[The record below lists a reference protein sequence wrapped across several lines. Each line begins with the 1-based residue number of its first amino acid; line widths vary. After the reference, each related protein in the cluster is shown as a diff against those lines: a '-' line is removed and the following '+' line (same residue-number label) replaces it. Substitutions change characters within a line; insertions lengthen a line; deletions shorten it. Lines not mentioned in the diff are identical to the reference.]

1 MSTDIPHADVPG
13 QAGPDR
19 DVPGAHGTA
28 ERPGDLL
35 EEDVVLHT
43 DLRYRLRELI
53 PVGASIALGIVV
65 LVLSQQITQRGTGIG
80 PRFWPEMLAW
90 GLIGLGVLLVFT
102 NVLRGV
108 RQADIPDPVT
118 GWGTVQIVLTG
129 LVLVGYLLL
138 FNVLQFWLITLVATF
153 VMLVV
158 YGIRSWKV
166 LVFLP
171 VIIGVILHVLFIVLL
186 KVPL

>member
-1 MSTDIPHADVPG
+1 MAAETPG
-13 QAGPDR
+13 SL
-19 DVPGAHGTA
+19 GTA
-28 ERPGDLL
+28 ERPGDHPEDAVLL
-35 EEDVVLHT
+35 KSLP
-43 DLRYRLRELI
+43 YRLRELV
-53 PVGASIALGIVV
+53 PVAASIGLGIAV
-65 LVLSQQITQRGTGIG
+65 LVLSGEITDRGAGIG
-80 PRFWPEMLAW
+80 PRFWPDMLAW

-108 RQADIPDPVT
+108 RPSDIPDDMT
-118 GWGTVQIVLTG
+118 RWGIGQMMLTG
-129 LVLVGYLLL
+129 LVLIGYLLL

-153 VMLVV
+153 VLLVI

-171 VIIGVILHVLFIVLL
+171 IIIGVILHVLFIVLL

>member
-1 MSTDIPHADVPG
+1 MAAETPG
-13 QAGPDR
+13 PT
-19 DVPGAHGTA
+19 GTA
-28 ERPGDLL
+28 ERPGDHPEELVLL
-35 EEDVVLHT
+35 KNLP
-43 DLRYRLRELI
+43 YRLRELI
-53 PVGASIALGIVV
+53 PVAAAIGLGLTV
-65 LVLSQQITQRGTGIG
+65 LVLVGDITERGTGIG
-80 PRFWPEMLAW
+80 PRFWPSMLAW
-90 GLIGLGVLLVFT
+90 GLIALGVLLVFT

-108 RQADIPDPVT
+108 RPSDIPDDMT
-118 GWGTVQIVLTG
+118 WWGIGQMVLTG

-153 VMLVV
+153 VLLVV

>member
-1 MSTDIPHADVPG
+1 MSTDLPHTDVPG
-13 QAGPDR
+13 QARPDH
-19 DVPGAHGTA
+19 DVPGTHGGA

-35 EEDVVLHT
+35 EDVVL
-43 DLRYRLRELI
+43 LKNLPYRLRELI
-53 PVGASIALGIVV
+53 PVVASIALGVVV

-80 PRFWPEMLAW
+80 PRFWPEALAW

-102 NVLRGV
+102 NVMRGV
-108 RQADIPDPVT
+108 RPTDIPDDMT
-118 GWGTVQIVLTG
+118 WWGVFQMVLTG

-138 FNVLQFWLITLVATF
+138 FNVLQFWLITLVVTF
-153 VMLVV
+153 VLLMI
-158 YGIRSWKV
+158 YGIRNWKV

-171 VIIGVILHVLFIVLL
+171 IIIGVLLHVLFIVLL